1 MGRFEDIPPAG
12 ADPRE
17 DERAERGR
25 ELVAAAVGETYA
37 PAALRERIQTQRE
50 RARPARRRRLL
61 GLAGA
66 LAAAVA
72 AVVVA
77 LVVSLNGAGTAPTVP
92 AVVQLAAGGPTLP
105 APARDPRNANILDTQ
120 IEGLPFPEWD
130 ADFRWPAVGERRD
143 EIDGRNAVT
152 VFYDSPRGARAAY
165 TILGGDAIEPPEGAR
180 TVHAND
186 TELWLLRRGDQR
198 IVVWNRDGHTCV
210 MSAPATVS
218 EKRLVDL
225 AAWDAGGDVPF

>member
-12 ADPRE
+12 EDPRE
-17 DERAERGR
+17 DELAERGR
-25 ELVAAAVGETYA
+25 GLVATAVGQTYA
-37 PAALRERIQTQRE
+37 PPALRERIQTERE
-50 RARPARRRRLL
+50 RTRRAQRWRAR
-61 GLAGA
+61 GLAGS

-77 LVVSLNGAGTAPTVP
+77 LVVSLNGAGAAPTVP
-92 AVVQLAAGGPTLP
+92 AIVELAEGGPTLP
-105 APARDPRNANILDTQ
+105 APARDARNPNILDTR

-143 EIDGRNAVT
+143 EIDGRNAAT

-165 TILGGDAIEPPEGAR
+165 TILGGDAIEPPDGAR

-186 TELWLLRRGDQR
+186 QELWLLRRGDQR

-210 MSAPATVS
+210 MSAPAAVP
-218 EKRLVDL
+218 EKRLVEL

>member
-1 MGRFEDIPPAG
+1 MGRYEDIPPAG

-17 DERAERGR
+17 DELAERGR
-25 ELVAAAVGETYA
+25 ELVATAVGETYA
-37 PAALRERIQTQRE
+37 PAALRERIRTQRE
-50 RARPARRRRLL
+50 RARPGRRRRSLA
-61 GLAGA
+61 LAGS
-66 LAAAVA
+66 LAAAA
-72 AVVVA
+72 AVVAVA
-77 LVVSLNGAGTAPTVP
+77 LVVSLNGSGVPTVP
-92 AVVQLAAGGPTLP
+92 AIVQLAEGGPALP
-105 APARDPRNANILDTQ
+105 APARDPDNPNILDTR

-143 EIDGRNAVT
+143 EIDGRNAAT

-218 EKRLVDL
+218 EERLVEL